1 MQRRTTM
8 KQLTKIITAGALLI
22 LSMWGH
28 AAGLLTAKNSHLGE
42 LDLAEHHVDVIIE
55 DAYVTTT
62 VTQIFHNP
70 HSYDLTAIYSFP
82 VPNKGA
88 VGEFSLWIDG
98 KKVTGEVVKKAK
110 AQKIFQQEKEAG
122 RQVGLTEQNSYKT
135 FEVQVHPV
143 RAGAETKIQL
153 RYFQPA
159 KVDLGV
165 GRYVYQLEEGGV
177 DEEVM
182 AFWNTNSKVS
192 KAFSFDLTLRSS
204 YPVDALRLP
213 NHAQAMVTQK
223 NPNEWTVSL
232 RKKGNIT
239 VKPQVNNDEVVKE
252 LHSSYA
258 LAHPLEVEQ
267 EQQQSAASSNTS
279 SNAFQLDRDLVV
291 YWRLQ
296 PDLPGSIDLITY
308 RPDAN
313 KKGTFM
319 MVFTPGDELTPIQAG
334 ADWNFVLDSS
344 GSMTGKIASL
354 TEGVSRAIEKM
365 RPQDRFR
372 IIMFDSSARELTP
385 GYTNATPENVKH
397 YINELAQVKPANSTN
412 LYAGLKAAL
421 TSLDADR
428 SSAIILVTDG
438 VANIGQTKKSAF
450 FNLLEKKDVRLFSFI
465 MGNSANEPL
474 LEPLARHSGGF
485 ALSISNS
492 DDIIGRVLQAKDKLS
507 HTAFHDVEVS
517 IDGVKVSDVTP
528 DKIGSLYR
536 GQQLVMM
543 GHYRQSGL
551 ATVEFKTKLSGQKRV
566 FKTQVNFA
574 SQSDLNPELERL
586 WAFAKIDELNQRMQD
601 FAEEDHQTAVTDIAL
616 EYGLV
621 TEQTSMIVMQEE
633 QYQHYQIKRNNKKRT
648 ETEEQA
654 RQKRAQ
660 QPVRP
665 TRADSQQPA
674 FNKNRPSSGGGS
686 GSFGLWFMLFVLL
699 LIFTRKRH

>member
-1 MQRRTTM
+1 MTT
-8 KQLTKIITAGALLI
+8 AVLLMT
-22 LSMWGH
+22 SMLGQ
-28 AAGLLTAKNSHLGE
+28 AAGLLTAKNSHFGE
-42 LDLAEHHVDVIIE
+42 LDLAEHHVDVVVE

-70 HSYDLTAIYSFP
+70 HSQDLTAIYSFP

-98 KKVTGEVVKKAK
+98 KRVSGEVVKKAK
-110 AQKIFQQEKEAG
+110 AKEIYRQEKDAG
-122 RQVGLTEQNSYKT
+122 RQVGITEQNSYKT

-143 RAGAETKIQL
+143 RAGQDTKIQL

-165 GRYVYQLEEGGV
+165 GRYVYQLEDGGV
-177 DEEVM
+177 DEEAM
-182 AFWNTNSKVS
+182 AFWSTNSKVS

-204 YPVDALRLP
+204 YPVNALRLP
-213 NHAQAMVTQK
+213 NHAQAVVTQK
-223 NPNEWTVSL
+223 SPNEWTVSL
-232 RKKGNIT
+232 HKNGNTTIT
-239 VKPQVNNDEVVKE
+239 PQINDDDVVKE
-252 LHSSYA
+252 LQSSYA

-267 EQQQSAASSNTS
+267 EQQQNAATS
-279 SNAFQLDRDLVV
+279 SNAFQLNRDLVV

-296 PDLPGSIDLITY
+296 PGLPGSIDLITD

-313 KKGTFM
+313 KNGTFM
-319 MVFTPGDELTPIQAG
+319 MVFTPGDELKLLEAG

-344 GSMTGKIASL
+344 GSMAGKIASL

-372 IIMFDSSARELTP
+372 IIMFDSNARELTS

-397 YINELAQVKPANSTN
+397 YLNQLAQVQPANSTN
-412 LYAGLKAAL
+412 LYAGLQEAL

-450 FNLLEKKDVRLFSFI
+450 FKLLDKKDVRLFSFI

-507 HTAFHDVEVS
+507 HTAFHDVEVT
-517 IDGVKVSDVTP
+517 IDGVKVSDITP
-528 DKIGSLYR
+528 GKVGSLYR

-543 GHYRQSGL
+543 GHYRQSGS
-551 ATVEFKTKLSGQKRV
+551 ATVEFKTRLSGQKRI
-566 FKTQVNFA
+566 FKTQVDFA

-586 WAFAKIDELNQRMQD
+586 WAFAKIDELNERMQD
-601 FAEEDHQTAVTDIAL
+601 FAEEDHQTAITDIAL

-633 QYQHYQIKRNNKKRT
+633 QYQQYQIKRNNKKRT
-648 ETEEQA
+648 EIEEQA

-660 QPVRP
+660 QPIRP
-665 TRADSQQPA
+665 TRADKQQPA
-674 FNKNRPSSGGGS
+674 FNKSRPASGGS
-686 GSFGLWFMLFVLL
+686 GSFGLL
-699 LIFTRKRH
+699 LILLTPLLVLTRKCR